1 MWCSCS
7 QHCGQVGKG
16 VENECGVHVPS
27 IVDRWGRALRMIVV
41 MFMFLTL
48 WIGGEGC

>member
-1 MWCSCS
+1 M
-7 QHCGQVGKG
+7 GKG

-27 IVDRWGRALRMIVV
+27 IMNKRGRALRMSVV
-41 MFMFLTL
+41 FMFPAS